1 MGMQLPLQGA
11 HDTLGRFTQ
20 GAVLPLRSRTLP
32 WADSSCPFGA
42 WHGEHS
48 LECNRLRFRRKLT
61 PT

>member
-32 WADSSCPFGA
+32 WAGSSCPFGA
-42 WHGEHS
+42 WHGERCS
-48 LECNRLRFRRKLT
+48 SVIVYALGER
-61 PT
+61 